1 MSLKKLALIALIV
14 VVMVSSIVFFG
25 CKPKEVVE
33 EAIDTTTVEV
43 EEVDDSVQAVVE
55 ETAEQVK

>member
-1 MSLKKLALIALIV
+1 

-55 ETAEQVK
+55 DTVEQVK